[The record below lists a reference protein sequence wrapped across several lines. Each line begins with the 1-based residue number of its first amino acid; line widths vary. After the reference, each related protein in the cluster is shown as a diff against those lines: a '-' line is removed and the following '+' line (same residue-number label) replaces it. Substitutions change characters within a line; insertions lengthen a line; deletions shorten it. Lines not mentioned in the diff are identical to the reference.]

1 MYKQNKYTKLQM
13 RTISIGRFQVF
24 IVVSVIGLLKPFNN
38 ARQKKASLRGDSL
51 CHRLNP
57 FTLYYLW
64 NTVAVE
70 KREQDKKVGDIF
82 EELDF
87 AAVWFFANVI
97 TVMANKEGK

>member
-1 MYKQNKYTKLQM
+1 
-13 RTISIGRFQVF
+13 
-24 IVVSVIGLLKPFNN
+24 VIGLFKLFNN
-38 ARQKKASLRGDSL
+38 AIQEKSLQGDSL

-64 NTVAVE
+64 NTLE
-70 KREQDKKVGDIF
+70 SWKQDQKKVGDIF